1 MNLLHT
7 VRKNYKSY
15 HSHHQS
21 EIYIRMGKDKKTSIV
36 QHYVELLKDCKDPK
50 LTRVLLKNAP
60 DGVIKI
66 ISDAALNCYRGDIDL
81 TPKQKNL
88 LKKDTGHISKLIS
101 KKVTISTKRR
111 SISQKGGF
119 SWIPL
124 LIGTALSALGPAL
137 FGNR

>member
-1 MNLLHT
+1 
-7 VRKNYKSY
+7 
-15 HSHHQS
+15 
-21 EIYIRMGKDKKTSIV
+21 MGKAKKTSIV
-36 QHYVELLKDCKDPK
+36 RHYVELLKDCKDPK

-60 DGVIKI
+60 DGVIKT

-81 TPKQKNL
+81 TPKQKKF
-88 LKKDTGHISKLIS
+88 LKKYKGHISKLIS
-101 KKVTISTKRR
+101 NKVPITTKRR

-119 SWIPL
+119 SWIQL